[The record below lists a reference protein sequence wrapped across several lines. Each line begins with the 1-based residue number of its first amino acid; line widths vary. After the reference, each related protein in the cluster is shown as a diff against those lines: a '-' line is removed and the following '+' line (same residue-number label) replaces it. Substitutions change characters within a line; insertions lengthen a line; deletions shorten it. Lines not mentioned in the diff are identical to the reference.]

1 MEEEVEKQ
9 KYSSHPQAKKVDVH
23 KHHSMIS
30 SLSKEKKNMDFWNSV
45 NVLAKNKSNKDE
57 RVTFKRIKKRK
68 QEEGRI
74 SNCGLV
80 AAPIS
85 FKKERKA
92 RKQEV
97 RRDTTFSLNFIFSK
111 KQRIPGK
118 LR

>member
-1 MEEEVEKQ
+1 MEKQ

-30 SLSKEKKNMDFWNSV
+30 SLSKEKKYGLLEQCECV

-80 AAPIS
+80 GAPIS

>member
-1 MEEEVEKQ
+1 
-9 KYSSHPQAKKVDVH
+9 
-23 KHHSMIS
+23 
-30 SLSKEKKNMDFWNSV
+30 MDFWNSV

-85 FKKERKA
+85 FKKERL
-92 RKQEV
+92 E
-97 RRDTTFSLNFIFSK
+97 SK
-111 KQRIPGK
+111 KSEGTLPSH
-118 LR
+118 